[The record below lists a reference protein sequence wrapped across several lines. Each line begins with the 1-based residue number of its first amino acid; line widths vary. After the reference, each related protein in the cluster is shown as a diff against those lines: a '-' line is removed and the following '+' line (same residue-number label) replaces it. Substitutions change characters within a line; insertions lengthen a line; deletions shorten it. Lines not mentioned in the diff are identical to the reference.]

1 MDKSHNPESD
11 NPESNPVENE
21 TAELAAISLE
31 GVAAAHPPEVPQT
44 PDPVPPPPA
53 RRNPAALFFVAAA
66 VAVMLFLGF
75 HAARRAGAGGPPDS
89 LDPAGKLAPDFTLA
103 SLDGKNVTLSDLRGQ
118 AVLLNFWATW
128 CGPCKI
134 EMPWLVDLQKKYGP
148 EGLQIVGV
156 AMDDTDNKEIAD
168 FAHKM
173 GVNYVVLK
181 GTEKVGDLYG
191 GIEGLPTTYYLDRS
205 GKVVDVTIGLASES
219 VIEDAIKKSL
229 AQGN

>member
-1 MDKSHNPESD
+1 MNRNVVVILCVVVAITALLMVGKRSSKPRDSANANVAQGTPE
-11 NPESNPVENE
+11 PE
-21 TAELAAISLE
+21 
-31 GVAAAHPPEVPQT
+31 Q
-44 PDPVPPPPA
+44 
-53 RRNPAALFFVAAA
+53 A
-66 VAVMLFLGF
+66 V
-75 HAARRAGAGGPPDS
+75 GGPDKGIMA
-89 LDPAGKLAPDFTLA
+89 PAFELKSIPEGKSTPLA
-103 SLDGKNVTLSDLRGQ
+103 SFRGK

-148 EGLQIVGV
+148 QGLQIVGV
-156 AMDDTDNKEIAD
+156 AMDDTSDKEIAD
-168 FAHKM
+168 FTHKM

-191 GIEGLPTTYYLDRS
+191 GVEGLPTTYYLDRS
-205 GKVVDVTIGLASES
+205 GKVVDKTLGLASES

>member
-1 MDKSHNPESD
+1 LN
-11 NPESNPVENE
+11 
-21 TAELAAISLE
+21 
-31 GVAAAHPPEVPQT
+31 
-44 PDPVPPPPA
+44 
-53 RRNPAALFFVAAA
+53 RNVIFVLC
-66 VAVMLFLGF
+66 VVVVITGLLLVGK
-75 HAARRAGAGGPPDS
+75 RASKPPDS
-89 LDPAGKLAPDFTLA
+89 ANAAANGSVQGPPPGGGDPAKGSVAPVFELK
-103 SLDGKNVTLSDLRGQ
+103 SIPDGKATSLAGFRGK

-148 EGLQIVGV
+148 QGLQIVGV
-156 AMDDTDNKEIAD
+156 AMDDTSDKEIAD

-191 GIEGLPTTYYLDRS
+191 GVDRLPLTYFVDRS
-205 GKVVDVTIGLASES
+205 GKVVDEIVGLRSASD
-219 VIEDAIKKSL
+219 IEDAIKKTL

>member
-1 MDKSHNPESD
+1 MNRNVIFILCVVVAITALLLVGKRATKPPESA
-11 NPESNPVENE
+11 NAANSN
-21 TAELAAISLE
+21 AQ
-31 GVAAAHPPEVPQT
+31 GT
-44 PDPVPPPPA
+44 PAPA
-53 RRNPAALFFVAAA
+53 QN
-66 VAVMLFLGF
+66 
-75 HAARRAGAGGPPDS
+75 AGGPAQGSEAPVFELKSIPD
-89 LDPAGKLAPDFTLA
+89 GKPVALA
-103 SLDGKNVTLSDLRGQ
+103 SLRGK

-148 EGLQIVGV
+148 QGLQIVGV
-156 AMDDTDNKEIAD
+156 AMDDTSDKEIAD

-191 GIEGLPTTYYLDRS
+191 GVEGLPTTYYLDRS
-205 GKVVDVTIGLASES
+205 GKVVDKTLGLAGEL
-219 VIEDAIKKSL
+219 VIEDAIKKAL